1 VGQRNQYQQQDC
13 SLARAL
19 EVVGER
25 WTLLIVRDLFYG
37 VEHFGDLQSHL
48 DVPSAVLASRLQKLV
63 RLGVVWRDSSG
74 GGPTYAL
81 TGTGLDLWPAIY
93 ALAQWGERQFAPAAA
108 RRVMSHATCGTDLLR
123 SGWCARCEEVPGP
136 ADITIRN
143 GPGADPTLRNDRV
156 SVALR
161 AGPHRLLTP
170 LFSRAG
176 GHA

>member
-1 VGQRNQYQQQDC
+1 MSLRSQYQQQDC

-37 VEHFGDLQSHL
+37 VEHFGELQSHL
-48 DVPSAVLASRLQKLV
+48 DIPPAVLTSRLQKLV
-63 RLGVVWRDSSG
+63 QLGVVRRDSD
-74 GGPTYAL
+74 GPTYAL
-81 TGTGLDLWPAIY
+81 TGSGVDLWPAIY

-108 RRVMSHATCGTDLLR
+108 RRLMSHATCGTDLLP
-123 SGWCARCEEVPGP
+123 SGWCTRCEELPGP
-136 ADITIRN
+136 AYIAIRN
-143 GPGADPTLRNDRV
+143 GPGADPTLRDDRV

-170 LFSRAG
+170 LFGPARDRA
-176 GHA
+176 